1 MKTKGI
7 FAFQSMKKLDYLSIE
22 GAKVNN
28 LKNINV
34 EFPHGHLVVITGV
47 SGSGKSSLA
56 FDTLY
61 AEGQRRYVES
71 LSSYARQFLGKLDK
85 PEVDNIKGLAPAI
98 AIQQKVISRNPRS
111 TLATVTEIHDYL
123 KVLFARIGKT
133 YSPISGNEVRR
144 HQNIDVLK
152 KIKEKKDSVVLI
164 ISPLDFND
172 RSKSEM
178 SSLLSQQ
185 GYSRVIDA
193 LGNIHRI
200 EKIPDSVKSFSL
212 VVDRLH
218 ISNLDEETLNRANDS
233 IQTAFFEGKGELILR
248 WENNL
253 EEIFSNQ
260 FSLDGIDFEEPSPS
274 LFTFNT
280 PQGACPKCEGFGST
294 IGIDKDLVIPNKTL
308 SIYDNAI
315 APWRGEKL
323 SKWKNQLILG
333 AEPANIPIHKPIN
346 LLTPDQKDLIWNGC
360 KHFKGINDFF
370 NYVESKIYKIQ
381 FRVLQAR
388 YRGKTICSGCQG
400 KRLRKEAGY
409 VKINESS
416 ITEILSWPISKAIVW
431 FEKLELKGNDIKI
444 AERLILEIKNRLNV
458 LEKVGLHYLTLER
471 PSATLSG
478 GESQRIHL
486 AKSLGSS
493 LVGSIYILDEPSIGL
508 HPRDAEKLLEVLFQ
522 LRDMGN
528 TVVVVEHDSLFMRSA
543 DTLID
548 IGPKA
553 GSNGGNVIYS
563 GPGNDIDSQNS
574 LTALYLKGEKKVS
587 RVQLKIKNAKTIG
600 IRGAVLNNLKK
611 VDIDIPLGYL
621 SVVCGVSGSGK
632 TSLIRNVLV
641 PALQKNLGDS
651 NMKSD
656 LYSSLVGDIS
666 LVNSVEIV
674 DQNPMGKSSRSNPA
688 TYLKIYD
695 DIRSAFATTKSAQI
709 RSLTAKHFSFN
720 TEGGRCDI
728 CKGDGFVTIEM
739 QFMADVHLKCEH
751 CDGNRFQDDILGVEI
766 KGKNIADVLRMTVD
780 EAFIFFKSS
789 ELSKISMKLQ
799 PLIDVG
805 LGYLQLGQTSS
816 TLSGG
821 EGQRVKLAYYL
832 SKGNSIDPI
841 FFVFDE
847 PTTGLHFDDI
857 QKLLDSFNAL
867 IALGHTVLVIE
878 HHTDVISNADWIIEL
893 GPEGGEDG
901 GYLIFQG
908 ELEKFRHITKS
919 PTSMFIQNM

>member
-1 MKTKGI
+1 
-7 FAFQSMKKLDYLSIE
+7 MKKLDYLSIQ
-22 GAKVNN
+22 GARVNN

-85 PEVDNIKGLAPAI
+85 PEVDNIQGLAPAI
-98 AIQQKVISRNPRS
+98 AIQQKVISKNPRS
-111 TLATVTEIHDYL
+111 TLATVTELHDYL
-123 KVLFARIGKT
+123 KVLFARIGRT
-133 YSPISGNEVRR
+133 YSPISGKEVRR
-144 HQNIDVLK
+144 HQSIDVLN
-152 KIKEKKDSVVLI
+152 KIKEKVKKKKDSIVLI
-164 ISPLDFND
+164 ISPLDFHD

-185 GYSRVIDA
+185 GYSRVIDST
-193 LGNIHRI
+193 GDIHRI
-200 EKIPDSVKSFSL
+200 EKIPDAIKTFSL

-218 ISNLDEETLNRANDS
+218 LINLNEETLNRANDS

-248 WENNL
+248 WENNV
-253 EEIFSNQ
+253 EDRFSNQ

-280 PQGACPKCEGFGST
+280 PQGACPKCEGFGSK
-294 IGIDKDLVIPNKTL
+294 IGIDKDLVIPNRTL

-315 APWRGEKL
+315 APWKGEKL

-333 AEPANIPIHKPIN
+333 SELANIPIHKPIN
-346 LLTPDQKDLIWNGC
+346 LLTPEQEDLIWSGC

-370 NYVESKIYKIQ
+370 TYVESKIYKIQ

-388 YRGKTICSGCQG
+388 YRGKTICSDCKG
-400 KRLRKEAGY
+400 KRLRKEASY
-409 VKINESS
+409 VKINGSS
-416 ITEILSWPISKAIVW
+416 IIEILSWSISKAMIW
-431 FEKLELKGNDIKI
+431 FNQLELEGNDFKI

-471 PSATLSG
+471 RSSTLSG
-478 GESQRIHL
+478 GESQRIQL

-528 TVVVVEHDSLFMRSA
+528 TVVVVEHDSLFMKAA

-548 IGPKA
+548 IGPNA

-587 RVQLKIKNAKTIG
+587 RLHLKMKNAKTIG
-600 IRGAVLNNLKK
+600 IRGAILNNLKK
-611 VDIDIPLGYL
+611 VDIDIPLGFL

-632 TSLIRNVLV
+632 TSLIKNVLI
-641 PALQKNLGDS
+641 PALEKSLGNS

-656 LYSSLVGDIS
+656 MYSSLVGDTFLI
-666 LVNSVEIV
+666 NSVEIV

-695 DIRSAFATTKSAQI
+695 DIRSAFASTKSAQI
-709 RSLTAKHFSFN
+709 RSLKSKHFSFN
-720 TEGGRCDI
+720 TEGGRCDM

-739 QFMADVHLKCEH
+739 QFMADVNLKCEH
-751 CDGNRFQDDILGVEI
+751 CNGNRFQDDILGVEI
-766 KGKNIADVLRMTVD
+766 NGKNISDVLRMTVD
-780 EAFIFFKSS
+780 EAFVFFKSC
-789 ELSKISMKLQ
+789 ELSKISIKLQ

-832 SKGNSIDPI
+832 SKGNSINPI

-847 PTTGLHFDDI
+847 PTTGLHFDDV

-867 IALGHTVLVIE
+867 IDLGHTVLVIE

-901 GYLIFQG
+901 GHLVFQG
-908 ELEKFRHITKS
+908 ELEKFRNETKS
-919 PTSMFIQNM
+919 PTSMFIQNL